1 MISRGVM
8 VSLAVTA
15 IVAIGLFL
23 FFRNRMTKIEQK
35 LNLMFQLIQEHNTA
49 QELAR
54 AQMMAQQR
62 KRMPGPPPTG
72 AQRGGDSPPGRES
85 ELIEI
90 SDDDAARSSGESTDS
105 EEVSDTEPPA
115 KLAISETKGD
125 FSLGELK
132 GINLEISGAEVA
144 DKSTLDLD
152 EVSDLEELA
161 TEEMPKPAVAAEEA
175 APTKEAVVKT
185 VKMATVDLASL
196 RVTELR
202 DRCEEKGLKG
212 YKSLRKP
219 ALIELLL
226 DQE

>member
-1 MISRGVM
+1 M

-15 IVAIGLFL
+15 IAAIGLFL

-62 KRMPGPPPTG
+62 QRVPGPPP
-72 AQRGGDSPPGRES
+72 AGGKRADSTPPDREP

-90 SDDDAARSSGESTDS
+90 SEDDAGGSSGGSTDS
-105 EEVSDTEPPA
+105 EEVSDTEPT

-161 TEEMPKPAVAAEEA
+161 TEEMPKPAVATEEA

-226 DQE
+226 NQE